1 MFEGV
6 DNSSKATQAI
16 MRKLKKYL
24 QKNPYI
30 IILTIVT
37 VIVGIVH
44 FITNGIAAETWLK
57 QFSSSLFIT
66 VVGIWITVLCIDQI
80 IKKKEQRERNRL
92 LNIP

>member
-44 FITNGIAAETWLK
+44 LS
-57 QFSSSLFIT
+57 QM
-66 VVGIWITVLCIDQI
+66 V
-80 IKKKEQRERNRL
+80 
-92 LNIP
+92 